1 MYPLHILRSKL
12 YTYHFSLSPPRASI
26 SASPEVQIDGHKNVS
41 PHTFC
46 RARLVRHCSATRPAQ
61 TQERSPKTTFG
72 PEYDRVV
79 KQHGVTSRAEAVLAE
94 REKRVE
100 KFSIHA
106 LLAGDRERYADEWA
120 GVQRRFVDDPSMAV
134 TEADKLVTRV
144 MTARGYPMGDFEQRA
159 ADVSVS
165 YPGVVQNYRSARE
178 VVVDHSN
185 GQSTTEG
192 LRQAMVYFRSLFDE
206 LLDSPKPETIG
217 VTP

>member
-1 MYPLHILRSKL
+1 MDTRMFYPIL
-12 YTYHFSLSPPRASI
+12 FA
-26 SASPEVQIDGHKNVS
+26 V
-41 PHTFC
+41 
-46 RARLVRHCSATRPAQ
+46 LVLLAIAAVLVLRKRKSDQLKQR
-61 TQERSPKTTFG
+61 FG

-79 KQHGVTSRAEAVLAE
+79 QQHKGTRHAEAVLIE

-100 KFSIHA
+100 KFSIRA
-106 LLAGDRERYADEWA
+106 LPVGDRERYADEWA

-134 TEADKLVTRV
+134 TEADKLVTKV

-178 VVVDHSN
+178 IVVDHGN
-185 GQSTTEG
+185 GRSTTEG

-206 LLDSPKPETIG
+206 LLDSPKLETIG
-217 VTP
+217 VTT

>member
-1 MYPLHILRSKL
+1 MDTRMLYPILFAVLVLFSVAALLILRKRKSDQLKQ
-12 YTYHFSLSPPRASI
+12 R
-26 SASPEVQIDGHKNVS
+26 
-41 PHTFC
+41 
-46 RARLVRHCSATRPAQ
+46 
-61 TQERSPKTTFG
+61 FG

-79 KQHGVTSRAEAVLAE
+79 QQHGNTSKAEAVLSE

-100 KFSIHA
+100 KFAIHP
-106 LLAGDRERYADEWA
+106 LPAGDRERYADEWA

-134 TEADKLVTRV
+134 TEADKLVTKV

-165 YPGVVQNYRSARE
+165 YPGVVQNYRSARTI
-178 VVVDHSN
+178 VVGHGN

-206 LLDSPKPETIG
+206 LLDSPKLETIG
-217 VTP
+217 VTHERIAS